1 MNTKKLFLSLTFAM
15 FCTFTFAQTPAKP
28 EKPAKPAKPVM
39 VGGDRDKHGC
49 IGSAGYTYSVIK
61 KDCVRL
67 FEQKT
72 QLKEVNA
79 KGSATFNATVIF
91 SADNKQAEI
100 FVPRAKSSTILTR
113 TRGTKRSSV
122 WKKGKYALYQKGDHY
137 ILKESNKP
145 IYAQIS

>member
-15 FCTFTFAQTPAKP
+15 FCACTFAQSPAKP
-28 EKPAKPAKPVM
+28 SKPVM

-61 KDCVRL
+61 NDCIRV

-79 KGSATFNATVIF
+79 KGSATFNAAVIF

-100 FVPRAKSSTILTR
+100 FVPRSKSSIVLTR

-122 WKKGKYALYQKGDHY
+122 WKKGKYALYQKGNTY

-145 IYAQIS
+145 IFAQIS

>member
-15 FCTFTFAQTPAKP
+15 FCALTFAQSPAKP
-28 EKPAKPAKPVM
+28 EKPTKPVM

-122 WKKGKYALYQKGDHY
+122 WKKGKYALYQKGDTY

-145 IYAQIS
+145 IFAQVS

>member
-15 FCTFTFAQTPAKP
+15 FCTFTFAQSPAKP
-28 EKPAKPAKPVM
+28 SKPVM

-100 FVPRAKSSTILTR
+100 FVPRSKSSTILTR

-122 WKKGKYALYQKGDHY
+122 WKKDKYALYQKGDTY

-145 IYAQIS
+145 IFAQVS